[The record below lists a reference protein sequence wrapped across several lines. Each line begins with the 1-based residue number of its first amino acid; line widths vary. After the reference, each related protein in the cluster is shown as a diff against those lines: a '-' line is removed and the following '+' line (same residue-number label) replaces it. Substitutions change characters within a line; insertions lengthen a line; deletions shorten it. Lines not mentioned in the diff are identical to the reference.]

1 MVPPINSRFFQNHLE
16 HRPSPTI
23 IITSRLDEF
32 FFRKTNL
39 ISSFQP
45 LKTPESYPD
54 KRQVK
59 IQLEQV
65 VNIYPTDST
74 ARLRQLA
81 TKTSASKYI
90 DERSSP
96 ILRGQK
102 SQLTVYEPIEELN
115 DEIRAARQYVQNLK
129 DESHLKQRKREA
141 ETKENNALNRQV
153 NKSHTLDDRLLRTI
167 HGSMAFGCL
176 VAIDKAYND
185 RAKIERRR
193 ILAQD
198 VEETRQE
205 HSFNTAQ
212 IQVRISISRENVLD
226 FVLVCS
232 IIMMNV

>member
-1 MVPPINSRFFQNHLE
+1 M
-16 HRPSPTI
+16 
-23 IITSRLDEF
+23 
-32 FFRKTNL
+32 
-39 ISSFQP
+39 
-45 LKTPESYPD
+45 
-54 KRQVK
+54 K
-59 IQLEQV
+59 IQLDQV
-65 VNIYPTDST
+65 VSIFPTIYPGELSN
-74 ARLRQLA
+74 RSRQLA
-81 TKTSASKYI
+81 TKTTTSKYT

-102 SQLTVYEPIEELN
+102 SQMTVYEPIEELN

-129 DESHLKQRKREA
+129 DESHLQQRKREA
-141 ETKENNALNRQV
+141 ETKENNTLNRQV
-153 NKSHTLDDRLLRTI
+153 NKPHTLDDRLLRTI

-212 IQVRISISRENVLD
+212 IQVDIEYFDKVD
-226 FVLVCS
+226 LVFLGGFFS
-232 IIMMNV
+232 IIMMND